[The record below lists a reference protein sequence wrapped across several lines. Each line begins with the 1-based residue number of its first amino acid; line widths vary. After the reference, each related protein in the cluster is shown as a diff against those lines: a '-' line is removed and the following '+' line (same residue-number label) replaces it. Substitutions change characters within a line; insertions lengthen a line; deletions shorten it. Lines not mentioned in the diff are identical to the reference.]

1 MMALH
6 VYSSTVYDL
15 WYVIPKQARGAQ
27 AGFVQQAGKRMK
39 TILALFPDRPSQTN
53 KRQTPLRLDF
63 DLFSSSPFWSL

>member
-6 VYSSTVYDL
+6 VYSSTIYDL
-15 WYVIPKQARGAQ
+15 WYVTPQQARGGK
-27 AGFVQQAGKRMK
+27 AGIVQQAGKRIE

-63 DLFSSSPFWSL
+63 DLCSSTPLRPL